1 MMGLEYMT
9 ITRIDGSTI
18 TAPWIDR
25 RGHQQRRNE
34 DCTYPAAKP
43 DNHSALDGKISRAQD
58 GTVSDRPPDD
68 APHGADEVFLDLQ
81 AVVDFFEQRPDF
93 AAIMEGP
100 ELRIVAANKAM
111 RDLLVGR
118 ELLGR
123 PWFDVV
129 TDLGSQG
136 FLEISTKAY
145 ETGVPVLGDEWQV
158 HLRHPDGTSTVMWTS
173 YSITPRH
180 DADGRV
186 VGIWGEA
193 TDVTDEVVARQALEA
208 EMRSLSEQFR
218 HAREVIDTL
227 QRALLPDRVPVLPT
241 LDIAGRYL
249 LAADEQAAGG
259 DWFDVLARDGHALLV
274 VGDVVGHGVAASAAM
289 GQLRA
294 VLLDHL
300 VTEATVAD
308 AVAALDSRARRD
320 RGSFGATVCVV
331 DVDLATGDLEYVT
344 AGHPPPLV
352 LDVSID
358 ESGRYL
364 EPSGAGPL
372 GSGGGGDTG
381 SSEVTL
387 GHDRLGE
394 GEIVV
399 LYTDGIVE
407 LPGRTPTQGT
417 IELARDA
424 CRAFRNVLLPID
436 SPAHAAER
444 IATQVI
450 QSLTRVSGYRDD
462 ITLLTAQ
469 RIYRR
474 TPLLVRLVAGDV
486 AATVAREAL
495 RGWLHPLAA
504 HVGDVDILLHA
515 VTELVDNVAD
525 HAYDRDGGPLEVTAN
540 LRDDGLVEIVV
551 HDHGRWAQRP
561 AATEGRGL
569 GLAMVRGLVDD
580 LEVSRGDDGTTATV
594 RHRLTR
600 DAGALDIRIRTV
612 APDEAPF
619 EVWKHETEGGIVVGA
634 RGPLDT
640 RAVPELRSL
649 LAVATAPGQP
659 PATLDLRE
667 VTLLSSTTI
676 HLLLRILGGGDRL
689 RIVAPAGTVAQHVL
703 SLTAVPHIPST

>member
-1 MMGLEYMT
+1 
-9 ITRIDGSTI
+9 
-18 TAPWIDR
+18 
-25 RGHQQRRNE
+25 
-34 DCTYPAAKP
+34 
-43 DNHSALDGKISRAQD
+43 
-58 GTVSDRPPDD
+58 
-68 APHGADEVFLDLQ
+68 
-81 AVVDFFEQRPDF
+81 
-93 AAIMEGP
+93 
-100 ELRIVAANKAM
+100 
-111 RDLLVGR
+111 
-118 ELLGR
+118 
-123 PWFDVV
+123 
-129 TDLGSQG
+129 
-136 FLEISTKAY
+136 
-145 ETGVPVLGDEWQV
+145 
-158 HLRHPDGTSTVMWTS
+158 MWAS

-193 TDVTDEVVARQALEA
+193 TDVTDEVVARQALET
-208 EMRSLSEQFR
+208 EMRSLTEQFQ

-259 DWFDVLARDGHALLV
+259 DWFDVLASDGHALLV

-294 VLLDHL
+294 VLLDRL
-300 VTEATVAD
+300 ATEPTVAD
-308 AVAALDSRARRD
+308 AVAALDRRARRD

-352 LDVSID
+352 LDVSTD

-372 GSGGGGDTG
+372 GSGGGGDTAG
-381 SSEVTL
+381 GDLTV
-387 GHDRLGE
+387 GRARLDE

-407 LPGRTPTQGT
+407 LPGRTPSQGT
-417 IELARDA
+417 IELTREAR
-424 CRAFRNVLLPID
+424 RAVRNVLLPID

-450 QSLTRVSGYRDD
+450 QTLTRVSGYRDD
-462 ITLLTAQ
+462 ITLLAAQ
-469 RIYRR
+469 RTDRKA
-474 TPLLVRLVAGDV
+474 PLLVRLVAEDI
-486 AATVAREAL
+486 ASAVAREAL
-495 RGWLHPLAA
+495 RSWLHPLAA
-504 HVGDVDILLHA
+504 RVGDVDVLLHA

-525 HAYDRDGGPLEVTAN
+525 HAYGRDGGLVEVTAH
-540 LRDDGLVEIVV
+540 LRDDGVVEIVV
-551 HDHGRWAQRP
+551 HDHGRWARRP
-561 AATEGRGL
+561 ATTEGRGL

-580 LEVSRGDDGTTATV
+580 LEVTRNDDGTTATV

-600 DAGALDIRIRTV
+600 DAGALDIGVRPV
-612 APDEAPF
+612 APDEGPS
-619 EVWKHETEGGIVVGA
+619 EVWKHETEAGIVVGA
-634 RGPLDT
+634 RGPLDA

-649 LAVATAPGQP
+649 LAAATAPGQP
-659 PATLDLRE
+659 PATLDLRQ

-676 HLLLRILGGGDRL
+676 HLLLRVLGSGEQL

-703 SLTAVPHIPST
+703 SLTAVPHTTST